1 MRTSRTMAVFG
12 FSALVLAQ
20 SESLAPSPTESW
32 GCQPHGDHWHCD
44 GARSTTAA
52 IYSTVVPASRSL
64 FTPISIATVTTDRD
78 HDHDHDHSPATGS
91 YTLAPSPTESFGCE
105 PHNDHWHCA
114 GRIVTFT
121 TTTATSPTSPTSPTS
136 ATSPT
141 VTASVTVTPP
151 ASITVTGEGT
161 AAARAGFG
169 AAAVAAVAAF
179 VAF

>member
-1 MRTSRTMAVFG
+1 MAVFG

-20 SESLAPSPTESW
+20 SESLAPSLTESW

-52 IYSTVVPASRSL
+52 PYTTVVPVSKSL
-64 FTPISIATVTTDRD
+64 FTPISIATVTTD
-78 HDHDHDHSPATGS
+78 HDHDHDHSAATGS

-105 PHNDHWHCA
+105 AHNDHWHCV
-114 GRIVTFT
+114 GRIDT
-121 TTTATSPTSPTSPTS
+121 TTIPPTTS

-151 ASITVTGEGT
+151 ASITVTGEGA
-161 AAARAGFG
+161 AAARAVFG